1 MIKTNSNDIVKST
14 ENENDKRIKA
24 KNEVK
29 NSNKMKSEI
38 ILSDKSELKSE
49 NKKEILITPSKFTE
63 EKKKA
68 TETVNKLESQKNY
81 KSNDTKKVL
90 QTEYCMELEISKNSN
105 VTEPFNVSSSNIED
119 PSNESNKIIIQM
131 TPTIKRIK

>member
-1 MIKTNSNDIVKST
+1 MDRRGLFPIISKRKDTG
-14 ENENDKRIKA
+14 NERIKS

-68 TETVNKLESQKNY
+68 TETLNKLESQKNY

-119 PSNESNKIIIQM
+119 PSNESNKIII
-131 TPTIKRIK
+131 

>member
-29 NSNKMKSEI
+29 KSNKMKSEI
-38 ILSDKSELKSE
+38 IISDKSE

-68 TETVNKLESQKNY
+68 TETLNLLEIQKNY
-81 KSNDTKKVL
+81 KSNDIKKVL

-105 VTEPFNVSSSNIED
+105 VSEPFNVSSSNIED
-119 PSNESNKIIIQM
+119 PSNESNKIII
-131 TPTIKRIK
+131 

>member
-14 ENENDKRIKA
+14 ENENDKRIKV

-29 NSNKMKSEI
+29 KSNKMKSEI

-119 PSNESNKIIIQM
+119 PSNESNKIII
-131 TPTIKRIK
+131 

>member
-14 ENENDKRIKA
+14 ENENDKRIKV

-29 NSNKMKSEI
+29 KSNKMKSEI

-68 TETVNKLESQKNY
+68 TETLNKLESQKNY

-119 PSNESNKIIIQM
+119 PSNESNKIII
-131 TPTIKRIK
+131 

>member
-119 PSNESNKIIIQM
+119 PSNESNKIII
-131 TPTIKRIK
+131 

>member
-68 TETVNKLESQKNY
+68 TETLNKLESQKNY

-119 PSNESNKIIIQM
+119 PSNESNKIII
-131 TPTIKRIK
+131 

>member
-68 TETVNKLESQKNY
+68 TETLNKLESQKNY

>member
-14 ENENDKRIKA
+14 ENENDKRIKV

-29 NSNKMKSEI
+29 KSNKMKSEI

-68 TETVNKLESQKNY
+68 TETLNKLESQKNY

>member
-14 ENENDKRIKA
+14 ENDNDKRIKV

-29 NSNKMKSEI
+29 KSNKMKSEI

-68 TETVNKLESQKNY
+68 TETLNKLESQKNY